1 MPQSFFLRS
10 SIQAPGPAPVPSHNA
25 TDPAIG
31 VPRQESENSREFNE
45 DGARRV
51 PNPAPLCV
59 FLFHTSELRQHPEP
73 GQSYVNRAERPVS
86 AAGLV
91 IVEMA
96 YFAIADQKPANL
108 CTEESHSEVYVGMF
122 GLLYGLPVRDRQVVS
137 YTESAAP
144 GPSRA

>member
-1 MPQSFFLRS
+1 MGHPQTSF
-10 SIQAPGPAPVPSHNA
+10 
-25 TDPAIG
+25 D
-31 VPRQESENSREFNE
+31 RQVFIFSE
-45 DGARRV
+45 DGARRAA
-51 PNPAPLCV
+51 NPAPWRV
-59 FLFHTSELRQHPEP
+59 FLSHTSELRQHLEP

-96 YFAIADQKPANL
+96 DFAFADQKPANL
-108 CTEESHSEVYVGMF
+108 CAEESHSDVYVGMF
-122 GLLYGLPVRDRQVVS
+122 GLHYGLPVRDRQVVS